1 MDLYAYAQIG
11 NLEAIAA
18 ANGIDVPR
26 LRGYRLMSEQE
37 PLTTHEMLEIERDL
51 VTEVYRRGCCSI
63 PRFDPDSCMSEYSSE
78 TRQIEKHYITTDG
91 EFRWE
96 LLHGKPR
103 RRMKLAV
110 RKMKKAVRA
119 ENEAWNRYAGRED
132 VLYIHTRI
140 GGRNWTEYNGDELRK
155 QPWFLEK
162 VDDAFDETYCSIYA
176 RIDPSLCRADNLSEE
191 PQSPVGPSI

>member
-1 MDLYAYAQIG
+1 MDLYAYTQIN
-11 NLEAIAA
+11 NLEAIAK

-26 LRGYRLMSEQE
+26 LRGYRLMSEE
-37 PLTTHEMLEIERDL
+37 KPLTTKEMREIEHDL
-51 VTEVYRRGCCSI
+51 VKEVYVRGCCTI
-63 PRFDPDSCMSEYSSE
+63 PRFFDPDSHIIEYSSR
-78 TRQIEKHYITTDG
+78 TDRIRNCIITPDG

-103 RRMKLAV
+103 RRMKFAV

-132 VLYIHTRI
+132 VLYIHARI
-140 GGRNWTEYNGDELRK
+140 GGQNWNAYGCDWIRK

-176 RIDPSLCRADNLSEE
+176 RIDTSLCGADNLSAS
-191 PQSPVGPSI
+191 SPTP

>member
-11 NLEAIAA
+11 NLEAIAK

-51 VTEVYRRGCCSI
+51 VKEVYRRGCCSV
-63 PRFDPDSCMSEYSSE
+63 PRFDPYSSMCEYSSE
-78 TRQIEKHYITTDG
+78 TDWIEKHYITPDG
-91 EFRWE
+91 EFRWD

-103 RRMKLAV
+103 RRMKFAI
-110 RKMKKAVRA
+110 RKMRKAVRA
-119 ENEAWNRYAGRED
+119 ENAAWNRYAGRGD
-132 VLYIHTRI
+132 VLYIHARI
-140 GGRNWTEYNGDELRK
+140 GDRNWNAYGCDWIRE

-176 RIDPSLCRADNLSEE
+176 RIDPSTCRADNL
-191 PQSPVGPSI
+191 